1 MNGLIRK
8 IVIGKDPKNG
18 MAYFV
23 GMRAGDK
30 SVSAII
36 LDDEHLHRYGK
47 SRYLVYIGDE
57 EGIVLW
63 KAIDDMPCILEFDL
77 DF

>member
-8 IVIGKDPKNG
+8 LVIGKDPKNG

-23 GMRAGDK
+23 GMRAGRGE
-30 SVSAII
+30 VSAII
-36 LDDEHLHRYGK
+36 QDESYLHKFGK
-47 SRYLVYIGDE
+47 C
-57 EGIVLW
+57 LW
-63 KAIDDMPCILEFDL
+63 KAIDDMPCLIEFDL